1 MSTRTIEQMCERA
14 DVTSPDDHLIVCPT
28 CGQIFDCRET
38 ALVDYHGTKAHAALD
53 PSAR

>member
-1 MSTRTIEQMCERA
+1 MSKRTIEQMCERA
-14 DVTSPDDHLIVCPT
+14 DATHPDDHLIVCPT

-38 ALVDYHGTKAHAALD
+38 ALVEHHGTQAHAALD